1 MSIPTKLSE
10 ADFQKYVEPYLRK
23 ARRGYVS
30 SIPLYKIFNY
40 ILYVLYT
47 GCQWHMIPIEN
58 KEDEPTKKEISYQAI
73 YYHFCKWCRDGSFKK
88 LFAHSIEEIREL
100 LDLSELNLDGT
111 HTIAK
116 KGVSML
122 NTRVER
128 KQRPAIFYPLPK
140 KEDTLSPRRRSL
152 PVTITTVMS
161 LNRI

>member
-10 ADFQKYVEPYLRK
+10 ADFQKYVEPYLSK
-23 ARRGYVS
+23 AKRGYVS
-30 SIPLYKIFNY
+30 SIPRYKIFNY

-58 KEDEPTKKEISYQAI
+58 KEDNPTKKEISYQAI

-88 LFAHSIEEIREL
+88 LFEHSIQEIRNL
-100 LDLSELNLDGT
+100 LNLSELNLDGT

-116 KGVSML
+116 KGASAL
-122 NTRVER
+122 NTNAER
-128 KQRPAIFYPLPK
+128 EQIPAIFYLSPKKGGISSLLPK
-140 KEDTLSPRRRSL
+140 SL
-152 PVTITTVMS
+152 PVTITTVMN